1 MKLFKTIIPALI
13 AVLGIGFTACSD
25 DDDYTAGKASP
36 GAFFPEGLPT
46 EQLIEVE
53 GHSFTVPVG
62 RTSADAP
69 ASYEVTLTDPSGLF
83 SIPTTVSFDG
93 QSLTTDLVVSYDP
106 AKVELGEPY
115 ELTFTLK
122 GASDYGLAVYT
133 LTVTRAYPRVTIP
146 FPDDHNM
153 GQFVY
158 NSLFTG
164 ADAPMPVT
172 VSYNPNDP
180 RHNVYV
186 FLGDEKTEEL
196 VFMSPDDGLPGI
208 VLQVVIPD
216 ADNVLDNGC
225 IPVRVPV
232 QNLGNVGGGEIAIC
246 DYATYVSEVRGRPD
260 LLPNYE
266 NASYYD
272 PKTGVF
278 SLSTAEFLVDEPGR
292 GYNFGDYEYIFLAGF
307 PDYSVDAEYAGI
319 LTAPN
324 GSHSVIANVSLGK
337 DVAVA
342 KTALVAVENESE
354 AIEAVINGTA
364 ADIQEITES
373 GQVAYP
379 VAEDGK
385 YFITVVSYSEDKS
398 LGESIAVPIN
408 VSLGGKEP
416 SEFESIGTGAM
427 QDAWILP
434 AFSVGGA
441 QVNPAEFVFPIEIGK
456 HKEKADTYCL
466 FSPYTSDN
474 FGAASLNE
482 FPAEREIVFLAEPD
496 FVYFPAQLSG
506 FGKKSWGG
514 ELTLCNNEGWVAS
527 KIGTEDKATLVA
539 VMNKNSI
546 ELTTFEDGI
555 ITIYDSLFGI
565 PANDNELGYHWKNYN
580 VSMIAMPGATDAAVA
595 KARAKAI
602 AAPRFGTFTGAMM
615 KSAVGREQLR
625 NAVYVPG
632 RALKSSPVK

>member
-62 RTSADAP
+62 RTSADAS

-83 SIPTTVSFDG
+83 SIPSTVSFDG

-106 AKVELGEPY
+106 AKVELGAPY

-146 FPDDHNM
+146 FPDGHTT

-164 ADAPMPVT
+164 ADDPMPVT
-172 VSYNPNDP
+172 VSYNPTDP

-208 VLQVVIPD
+208 VLQIVIPD

-232 QNLGNVGGGEIAIC
+232 QNLGDVGGGEIAVC

-266 NASYYD
+266 NDSYYD

-278 SLSTAEFLVDEPGR
+278 SLSTAEFLVAEPNR
-292 GYNFGDYEYIFLAGF
+292 GYNFGDYEYIFLSGF

-324 GSHSVIANVSLGK
+324 GSNSVIANVSLGE
-337 DVAVA
+337 DVAEA
-342 KTALVAVENESE
+342 KTALVAGENESE

-364 ADIQEITES
+364 A
-373 GQVAYP
+373 
-379 VAEDGK
+379 
-385 YFITVVSYSEDKS
+385 
-398 LGESIAVPIN
+398 
-408 VSLGGKEP
+408 
-416 SEFESIGTGAM
+416 
-427 QDAWILP
+427 
-434 AFSVGGA
+434 
-441 QVNPAEFVFPIEIGK
+441 
-456 HKEKADTYCL
+456 
-466 FSPYTSDN
+466 
-474 FGAASLNE
+474 
-482 FPAEREIVFLAEPD
+482 
-496 FVYFPAQLSG
+496 
-506 FGKKSWGG
+506 
-514 ELTLCNNEGWVAS
+514 EG
-527 KIGTEDKATLVA
+527 
-539 VMNKNSI
+539 
-546 ELTTFEDGI
+546 
-555 ITIYDSLFGI
+555 
-565 PANDNELGYHWKNYN
+565 
-580 VSMIAMPGATDAAVA
+580 
-595 KARAKAI
+595 
-602 AAPRFGTFTGAMM
+602 
-615 KSAVGREQLR
+615 
-625 NAVYVPG
+625 
-632 RALKSSPVK
+632 